1 MSSAPHP
8 VVRTTLDAARGSLI
22 GFAEVVP
29 GISGGTVALIVGVYD
44 TLIDGAGHLARGVA
58 RLVTDGLRGRGFAAA
73 RAHFRSVRWGA
84 MLPIGVGMLAAI
96 LVGAALI
103 APLLEEHPTETRA
116 VFFGLIAASLIVP
129 IRMIG
134 TRWKAYEYLVA
145 LVGAAFAF
153 FLTDIPRAADQD
165 PTFFVILISAAVAVC
180 ALVLPGVSGSYLLLT
195 VGMYAPTLAA
205 VNDRDL
211 AYLGT
216 FILGAIMGLGV
227 FVSGLQWLLAK
238 RRRITLIVITGL
250 MAGSLRALWP
260 WQEEDGSVLPAE
272 SNWPVM
278 IGLAVI
284 GAVVI
289 FALIWAERMLVA
301 RRLMSADVVSDPT
314 PDAEHDAGEARPRRD
329 AL

>member
-1 MSSAPHP
+1 MSITPRAAARSI
-8 VVRTTLDAARGSLI
+8 LDAARGSLI

-58 RLVTDGLRGRGFAAA
+58 RLVSDGLRGRGTAGA
-73 RAHFRSVRWGA
+73 RAHFGKVHWA
-84 MLPIGVGMLAAI
+84 AVLPIGIGMLAAI

-103 APLLEEHPTETRA
+103 APLLDEHPTETRA
-116 VFFGLIAASLIVP
+116 VFFGLIVASLIVP
-129 IRMIG
+129 IRMVG
-134 TRWKAYEYLVA
+134 GRWKAHEYLIA
-145 LVGAAFAF
+145 AAGAAFAF
-153 FLTDIPRAADQD
+153 LLTDIPRAPDQD
-165 PTFFVILISAAVAVC
+165 PTFFVILISAAVAIC

-216 FILGAIMGLGV
+216 FILGAILGLGV

-238 RRRITLIVITGL
+238 KRRVTLIVITGL
-250 MAGSLRALWP
+250 MLGSLRALWP
-260 WQEEDGSVLPAE
+260 WQEDDGSVLPAE
-272 SNWPVM
+272 SNWPIM

-289 FALIWAERMLVA
+289 LALIALERMLVA
-301 RRLMSADVVSDPT
+301 RKLMSEDVVSDPST
-314 PDAEHDAGEARPRRD
+314 DSIPTVGDSR
-329 AL
+329 